1 MKIQDIFNLMLEK
14 NVGNFS
20 GAGIIFFDGDNVL
33 LLKDNTDKWGFPGGK
48 PNQGESPEQTAK
60 RESEEEIG
68 SCPGKIVDV
77 LKFEN
82 DERTFYTYFSKV
94 SSQFNIRLSDE
105 HVKYKWVP
113 FTDLK
118 FTSLKRYI
126 KKNLKN
132 IITKLELINNSPNI

>member
-14 NVGNFS
+14 KVGNFS
-20 GAGIIFFDGDNVL
+20 GAGIIFFDGQCVL

-48 PNQGESPEQTAK
+48 PIQGETPEETAK

-68 SCPGKIVDV
+68 SCPGIIVDV

-82 DERTFYTYFSKV
+82 DDRTFYSFFSKINR
-94 SSQFNIRLSDE
+94 QFKVKLSDE
-105 HVKYKWVP
+105 HVKYKWIP
-113 FTDLK
+113 LANLRFTP
-118 FTSLKRYI
+118 LKRYI

-132 IITKLELINNSPNI
+132 ITAKLELINISSNI